1 MIIKGTLEY
10 EIVIH
15 ENGDNEIEYNSN
27 TENELASLC
36 IAKQTIDS
44 YTEYLNEERKKHS
57 GENKRAITNVLND
70 VQNAKLSLNHLYSFM
85 LNNYKAYKIHEEM
98 TLKGQSPPELKVT
111 QEPITTADIEML
123 KEKGVIK

>member
-1 MIIKGTLEY
+1 MTIKGTVEY

-44 YTEYLNEERKKHS
+44 YTEYLNEQRKKHS
-57 GENKRAITNVLND
+57 GDEKKAITNVLND

-85 LNNYKAYKIHEEM
+85 LNNYKAYKNS
-98 TLKGQSPPELKVT
+98 LSPELKVT
-111 QEPITTADIEML
+111 QEQVTMEDIQKL
-123 KEKGVIK
+123 KERGVIK